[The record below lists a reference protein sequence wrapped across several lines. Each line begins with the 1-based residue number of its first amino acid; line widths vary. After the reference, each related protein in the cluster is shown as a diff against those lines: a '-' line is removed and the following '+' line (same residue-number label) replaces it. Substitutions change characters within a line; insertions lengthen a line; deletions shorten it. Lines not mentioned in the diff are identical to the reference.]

1 MDVRDSFGADVEL
14 RGPDP
19 GERGYFLLRRRSEV
33 DHERFVRLVS
43 ARVGGDAFVLLD
55 SPGGIVV
62 VNTPFGVAQA
72 LGELPEVAHVGGV
85 TVDLERLGTTFADPL
100 GPWEARNEPAGP

>member
-19 GERGYFLLRRRSEV
+19 AEWGYFLVRRRADV

-43 ARVGGDAFVLLD
+43 NHVGGDEFVVLD

-62 VNTPFGVAQA
+62 VQAPFGVAQG
-72 LGELPEVAHVGGV
+72 LLRLPDVTHVGGV
-85 TVDLERLGTTFADPL
+85 SVDAERLRQAFAI
-100 GPWEARNEPAGP
+100 GH